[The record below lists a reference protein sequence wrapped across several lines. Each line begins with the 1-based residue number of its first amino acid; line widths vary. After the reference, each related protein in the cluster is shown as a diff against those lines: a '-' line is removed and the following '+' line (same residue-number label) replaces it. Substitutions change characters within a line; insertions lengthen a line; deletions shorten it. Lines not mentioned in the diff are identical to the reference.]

1 MDDISKFKS
10 ALVEYLDGM
19 DKRTEEKKKK
29 VFEQFYSQIKDLDC
43 NDFRL
48 FYYRAF
54 YLNTQNQR
62 DVLMIKPM

>member
-19 DKRTEEKKKK
+19 DKRT
-29 VFEQFYSQIKDLDC
+29 
-43 NDFRL
+43 
-48 FYYRAF
+48 